1 MVVFKNPAKQ
11 MGINVRVVKG
21 KIVEPTKQG
30 LLMTSGG
37 QSGSLRL
44 CRLKVCMT
52 TRRNSPLMKLSQ
64 ASGIVLC
71 DPQNV

>member
-11 MGINVRVVKG
+11 MGVNVRVGKA
-21 KIVEPTKQG
+21 KIVEQTKQG
-30 LLMTSGG
+30 LLMTSAG

-52 TRRNSPLMKLSQ
+52 TRRNSPLMKLGQ

-71 DPQNV
+71 DPQNI